1 MTLTVE
7 QVQAGTGATLA
18 RAQAWQPHLNLAC
31 ALFLIDSPQ
40 RLAAFL
46 AQIGHESGR
55 LVYVREIWGPTAA
68 QKRYEGRRDLGN
80 IQIGDGKRYM
90 GRGLIQTTGRTNYC
104 ATRDGLRGFIQEVP
118 DFEASPQLLEHPDM
132 AALSAAWYWYS
143 RGLNALAD
151 AGDFKSITLKIN
163 GGLNGL
169 ADRQALYDA
178 GKRALVVMTP
188 ITASTTV
195 PNPVPTVTSPAPAPV
210 VSTPPAI
217 SS

>member
-7 QVQAGTGATLA
+7 QIQAGTGATLA
-18 RAQAWQPHLNLAC
+18 RAQVWQPHLHLAC
-31 ALFLIDSPQ
+31 ALFSIDSPQ

-55 LVYVREIWGPTAA
+55 LLYVREIWGPTLA

-80 IQIGDGKRYM
+80 VQAGDGKRYM

-118 DFEASPQLLEHPDM
+118 DFETSPELLEHPDM
-132 AALSAAWYWYS
+132 AALSAAWYWHS
-143 RGLNALAD
+143 RDLNALAD
-151 AGDFKSITLKIN
+151 TGDFRGITLKIN

-169 ADRQALYDA
+169 ADRQALYEA
-178 GKRALVVMTP
+178 GKRALATM
-188 ITASTTV
+188 V
-195 PNPVPTVTSPAPAPV
+195 PLVTPAPAPV
-210 VSTPPAI
+210 VPAPTVAPVSPVTP
-217 SS
+217 S